1 MSQNNNTNT
10 IPRDARRNAIANGML
25 VDVTS
30 LAGNLGLSSPVAV
43 TSAVWMDCIA
53 APEKDSHFETE
64 RLRIVLCWLRTT
76 LHGDGNQNPLHFTT
90 LCENHPAGQVR
101 VHLRAVCHAGD
112 QGEPVLTIMYPDE
125 HL

>member
-1 MSQNNNTNT
+1 MSQNNNTKT
-10 IPRDARRNAIANGML
+10 IPRYARRNAIADGML

-30 LAGNLGLSSPVAV
+30 LASNLGFPSPVAV
-43 TSAVWMDCIA
+43 TSAVWMDCID

-76 LHGDGNQNPLHFTT
+76 LHAGRNPNPLHFTT

-101 VHLRAVCHAGD
+101 VTLRAVCHAGD

-125 HL
+125 NL